1 LVQVENQYS
10 KLEEIMKKPSV
21 LREEKGFT
29 LIELAI
35 VLVIIGIILG
45 AVLKGQDLIAGT
57 RAKKFIMDAGKKW
70 EIGAWTH
77 FDRIG
82 RFPGDAD
89 SNGLIGDGN
98 PQADLAAL
106 NMTTPPVTPL
116 TYGSFTFYVFLG
128 SDSTGTPAN
137 AQNILVICKDVDC
150 LIAFSNDELAFVQSF
165 DTSIDGTASGTA
177 GLVRAT
183 ATTPTVVTLA
193 NYLAT
198 HATDVVSVAWT
209 ASPKALVYYF
219 DRQPN

>member
-1 LVQVENQYS
+1 
-10 KLEEIMKKPSV
+10 MKKPSV

-45 AVLKGQDLIAGT
+45 AVLKGQDLIAGA

-82 RFPGDAD
+82 RFPGDSD
-89 SNGLIGDGN
+89 SNGVIGELGTEDPKTDLTNLNLTN
-98 PQADLAAL
+98 PPAS
-106 NMTTPPVTPL
+106 PV
-116 TYGSFTFYVFLG
+116 TYGSFKFYVFLG
-128 SDSTGTPAN
+128 SDSTGAATT
-137 AQNILVICKDVDC
+137 AQNILVICKDSGC
-150 LIAFSNDELAFVQSF
+150 ATAFSNDELAFVQSF

-183 ATTPTVVTLA
+183 ATTPTDTIDDTK
-193 NYLAT
+193 YLAT
-198 HATDVVSVAWT
+198 YTADVVSVAWT

-219 DRQPN
+219 DRQAN

>member
-1 LVQVENQYS
+1 
-10 KLEEIMKKPSV
+10 MKKPSV

-45 AVLKGQDLIAGT
+45 AVLKGQDLIASA

-82 RFPGDAD
+82 RFPGDSD
-89 SNGLIGDGN
+89 SNGVIGEDGAVSDN
-98 PQADLAAL
+98 PNTDLTNL
-106 NMTTPPVTPL
+106 NMTNPPVYQL
-116 TYGSFTFYVFLG
+116 TYGSFNFFVHLG
-128 SDSTGTPAN
+128 SDSTGAPAT
-137 AQNILVICKDVDC
+137 AQNVIVICKDAAC
-150 LIAFSNDELAFVQSF
+150 ATAFSADELAFVESF

-183 ATTPTVVTLA
+183 TTVPTVVSAA
-193 NYLAT
+193 NYLTTFAGDP
-198 HATDVVSVAWT
+198 ASVAWT
-209 ASPKALVYYF
+209 ASPVALVYYF
-219 DRQPN
+219 DRQAN

>member
-1 LVQVENQYS
+1 
-10 KLEEIMKKPSV
+10 MKKVSV

-45 AVLKGQDLIAGT
+45 AVLKGQDLIAGA

-77 FDRIG
+77 FDRMG
-82 RFPGDAD
+82 RFPGDSD
-89 SNGLIGDGN
+89 SDGIIGELGTED
-98 PQADLAAL
+98 PEADLTAL
-106 NMTTPPVTPL
+106 NMTNPPVYQL
-116 TYGSFTFYVFLG
+116 TYGSFTFFVHLG
-128 SDSTGTPAN
+128 SDSTGAAAT
-137 AQNILVICKDVDC
+137 AQNILVICKAATC
-150 LIAFSNDELAFVQSF
+150 ATAFSADELAFVQSF

-183 ATTPTVVTLA
+183 ATVPTVVSAA

-198 HATDVVSVAWT
+198 YAADVVSVAWT
-209 ASPKALVYYF
+209 ASPVALVYYF
-219 DRQPN
+219 DRQAN